1 MKNIAIILS
10 GGTGTRM
17 GLNTPKQYLVINSLP
32 ILHYSIKT
40 FLENDKI
47 DMIVICCAEERK
59 EFIQEYLGL
68 LNVNKAIIYSN
79 PGETRQLTIYNA
91 LKKLSGICEN
101 NDIVIIH
108 DAARP
113 LVSQDLINR
122 CLCECCKHDGVLPV
136 IKMKDTVYLSQD
148 GKVIKNLLDR
158 NQLFAGQAP
167 EAFKYQKYI
176 ETHQRLSHEEILKIN
191 GSTEIAYK
199 CGLDIALIKGD
210 ESNFKI
216 TTVEDLSNFKNII
229 NNES

>member
-17 GLNTPKQYLVINSLP
+17 GLNIPKQYLVINKLP
-32 ILHYSIKT
+32 ILHYSVKT
-40 FLENDKI
+40 FLGNDKI
-47 DMIVICCAEERK
+47 DMIVICCAEEWK
-59 EFIQEYLGL
+59 DFIQEHLTL
-68 LNVNKAIIYSN
+68 LDVNKNIIYSD

-91 LKKLSGICEN
+91 LKKLENICGD

-113 LVSQDLINR
+113 LVSQNLINR
-122 CLCECCKHDGVLPV
+122 CLDECCRHDGVLPV
-136 IKMKDTVYLSQD
+136 IKMKDTVYLSKD
-148 GKVIKNLLDR
+148 GKTIKSLLDR

-176 ETHQRLSHEEILKIN
+176 ETHQRLSYEEILKIN

-199 CGLDIALIKGD
+199 CGLDITLIEGD
-210 ESNFKI
+210 DSNFKI
-216 TTVEDLSNFKNII
+216 TTAEDLSNFKNII
-229 NNES
+229 NDES